1 MLAKTIEYE
10 DFNGLMRKETFYFH
24 LSEAEL
30 MEMEL
35 TTEGGLT
42 ATYQKIVDAKDVP
55 SLVKIFKDL
64 IFKSYGEKSADGR
77 QFNKSEALSLAFSHT
92 NAYNKL
98 FMELAMDSEKAA
110 NFLKGIMP
118 DNISSEMDKQNL
130 PAAIQ

>member
-35 TTEGGLT
+35 ITEGGLT

-77 QFNKSEALSLAFSHT
+77 QFNKSEALSLAFSYT
-92 NAYNKL
+92 NA
-98 FMELAMDSEKAA
+98 
-110 NFLKGIMP
+110 
-118 DNISSEMDKQNL
+118 
-130 PAAIQ
+130 